1 MVGVT
6 KICDNIY
13 ISSINEI
20 CNTEITNNNIS
31 KIIAICEYK
40 KYTSLPSAVAR
51 HYIYCSSSI
60 YENLEQIFTIINK
73 KNVLIACKN
82 GTKALCAAVAVVMAK
97 NRISMQAACEIVYK
111 SKPFAFSH
119 ILLNDLIEWE
129 NFFKL
134 DKTRCYNCT
143 LPITRRPTHVEG
155 HHMLFRCIDC
165 AIEKHYIETEYAYYT
180 TSLTNTRFNDTC
192 VIADQHDI
200 KNICSVDHNVKN
212 PLLHVPV
219 LLEKMQHGKPL
230 IACKHRPILVL
241 IDFFAQLQHHNIA
254 IFDNAKELSL
264 VANNAM
270 RRFLIK
276 NTGEM
281 YEFDMFLWLLV
292 KEFITNYYTISHYV
306 KKSVLV
312 SRCAF
317 VTNRC
322 FMHELALGN
331 YFDFPLEFYQRPKQ
345 LEPILEISQH
355 KPQKPKTEVAS
366 EIFDNFD
373 RKYFSSVTSGT
384 IVHPRLNTHK

>member
-40 KYTSLPSAVAR
+40 KYTSLPSAVTR
-51 HYIYCSSSI
+51 HYIYCGSSI
-60 YENLEQIFTIINK
+60 YENLEQIFTIINT
-73 KNVLIACKN
+73 KNVLITCKN
-82 GTKALCAAVAVVMAK
+82 GVKALCAAVAVVMAK
-97 NRISMQAACEIVYK
+97 NRISMQAACEIVNK
-111 SKPFAFSH
+111 SKLFAFSH

-129 NFFKL
+129 NFLKV
-134 DKTRCYNCT
+134 DKTRCYNCA
-143 LPITRRPTHVEG
+143 LPITRCPTQIKTYL
-155 HHMLFRCIDC
+155 LFRCVDC
-165 AIEKHYIETEYAYYT
+165 AIEKCYIETEYAYYT
-180 TSLTNTRFNDTC
+180 TSLTHTGFNDAC
-192 VIADQHDI
+192 MIADQHDV
-200 KNICSVDHNVKN
+200 KNIHSVDHDVKN
-212 PLLHVPV
+212 PLLHVPL
-219 LLEKMQHGKPL
+219 LLEKMQRNKPL

-292 KEFITNYYTISHYV
+292 REFMVNYFTISHYV

-312 SRCAF
+312 SSCTSAS
-317 VTNRC
+317 NRC

-366 EIFDNFD
+366 EIFENFD
-373 RKYFSSVTSGT
+373 RKYFSMVTNGT
-384 IVHPRLNTHK
+384 ILHPRLNTHR